1 MTTKTT
7 TNLSTTHPKTL
18 SMDDVYH
25 EELEQR
31 YAFNGTL
38 FHIHGESAV
47 TVVISPINKLST
59 KLFYLNLKLQ

>member
-1 MTTKTT
+1 
-7 TNLSTTHPKTL
+7 
-18 SMDDVYH
+18 MDDVYH

-47 TVVISPINKLST
+47 TVVISRINKLST
-59 KLFYLNLKLQ
+59 KRFYLNLKLQWLE